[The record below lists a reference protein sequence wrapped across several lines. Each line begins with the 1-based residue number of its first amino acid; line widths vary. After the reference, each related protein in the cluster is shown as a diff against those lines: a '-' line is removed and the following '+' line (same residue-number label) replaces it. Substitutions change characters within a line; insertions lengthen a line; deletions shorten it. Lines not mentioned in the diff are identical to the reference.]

1 MPRRPAISL
10 RAGAVSSACAR
21 LSSTQGP
28 AIIASGKPLPKRA
41 FPAATTGLGVGRR
54 AAVMAGPWGARL
66 VASTG
71 GTGSGLGSLP
81 FRPILLILQSD
92 ACELGEPRLETLGP
106 YIKTRLAQPRIVGTH
121 GEE

>member
-10 RAGAVSSACAR
+10 RACAVSSACAR

-54 AAVMAGPWGARL
+54 AAVMAGRWGARL

-71 GTGSGLGSLP
+71 GRLASGLGSLP
-81 FRPILLILQSD
+81 FRPILLILPSD
-92 ACELGEPRLETLGP
+92 ACELGEPRIATLGP
-106 YIKTRLAQPRIVGTH
+106 
-121 GEE
+121 